1 MAGDPAEGPEILLA
15 LWDDG
20 SATGVV
26 FGELSAWG
34 LRTALRRA
42 LALHRRPADW
52 QTVQRNAMRQ
62 HFDWASAARAYLGI
76 YRNLLARPL
85 HTRPGSLSN

>member
-1 MAGDPAEGPEILLA
+1 
-15 LWDDG
+15 
-20 SATGVV
+20 
-26 FGELSAWG
+26 
-34 LRTALRRA
+34 
-42 LALHRRPADW
+42 
-52 QTVQRNAMRQ
+52 MRQ